1 MSGNYYFFNLLTIAL
16 CIPLL
21 DDAALGETKA
31 PSTPEEE
38 EEEVRWSLMDRIDA
52 RGPLGLVYDHLTRKT
67 SVVAYLFCM
76 AFTVISVCVMFEFD
90 QNTGDLALL
99 VTRRSLQRTV
109 DAYLPMG
116 VALYGVGL
124 IIAGLYDI
132 MTALME
138 SKRGLVSFALIVG
151 HRALVFVFVTCTF
164 TAGLVPAIEPLS
176 PKSAQKMWP
185 VVKRAYESSAQ
196 FHITGAYGLFRRM
209 AGVGDPEGGGKLVQR
224 PELQIEGS
232 FDGTE
237 WHAYNFSYGKP
248 GDPSQRPSWVAPH
261 QPRLDWQMWFAAL
274 NPNYEVWFVNLVYKL
289 LVGEPSVLALL
300 GENRNAIFRDAPP
313 NWVRVTKYHYNFT
326 TPGAPG
332 DGGAGGGFPWG
343 GKWWHRTYV
352 GVHVRALHREDESL
366 ITVLRENR
374 LRLETEDEMETAE
387 EWVRKSHE
395 RSSRKKDSLRVE
407 KMVRR
412 WWTTKRA
419 HIAATFLALFWL
431 PSLTSAVLARIR
443 ARKSAKT
450 KVE

>member
-1 MSGNYYFFNLLTIAL
+1 MSGNYNFFNLLTIAL

-151 HRALVFVFVTCTF
+151 HRALVFVLVTCTF

-209 AGVGDPEGGGKLVQR
+209 AGVGDPEGG
-224 PELQIEGS
+224 
-232 FDGTE
+232 
-237 WHAYNFSYGKP
+237 A
-248 GDPSQRPSWVAPH
+248 SWCKD
-261 QPRLDWQMWFAAL
+261 Q
-274 NPNYEVWFVNLVYKL
+274 
-289 LVGEPSVLALL
+289 
-300 GENRNAIFRDAPP
+300 
-313 NWVRVTKYHYNFT
+313 
-326 TPGAPG
+326 
-332 DGGAGGGFPWG
+332 
-343 GKWWHRTYV
+343 
-352 GVHVRALHREDESL
+352 
-366 ITVLRENR
+366 
-374 LRLETEDEMETAE
+374 
-387 EWVRKSHE
+387 
-395 RSSRKKDSLRVE
+395 SSRSREALMARNGTPIISLMASLVILVS
-407 KMVRR
+407 VRLGWPPTSHDLIGR
-412 WWTTKRA
+412 CGLRRLIRTTR
-419 HIAATFLALFWL
+419 FGL
-431 PSLTSAVLARIR
+431 
-443 ARKSAKT
+443 
-450 KVE
+450 